1 MFAKQIY
8 YLFATQ
14 LPFFSMQQTILLA
27 TNDERLTRMLVNVQ
41 KQSFPVGHAVDFFVL
56 VP

>member
-1 MFAKQIY
+1 MQCIID
-8 YLFATQ
+8 TE
-14 LPFFSMQQTILLA
+14 LPFFSMIQAILLA